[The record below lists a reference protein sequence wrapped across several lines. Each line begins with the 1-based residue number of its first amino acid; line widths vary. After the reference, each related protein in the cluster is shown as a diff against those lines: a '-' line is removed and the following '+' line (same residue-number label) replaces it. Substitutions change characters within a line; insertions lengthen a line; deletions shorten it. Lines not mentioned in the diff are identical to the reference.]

1 MNAMAALE
9 NQRHELFALALSRG
23 ASASAAYV
31 EAGYKGSTAN
41 AARLRAT
48 AAIRQ
53 RLAELAE
60 AAGRANEIS
69 IASVLAELDSAI
81 KLAKERGMPN
91 ALINAA
97 NLRAKLGGLLVDKAE
112 VT

>member
-1 MNAMAALE
+1 MAELP
-9 NQRHELFALALSRG
+9 NIRHERFCQAIARG

-53 RLAELAE
+53 RIAELSAE
-60 AAGRANEIS
+60 AAKAHEITIEGICRELNEAVAVAKAKGQANPL
-69 IASVLAELDSAI
+69 VSA
-81 KLAKERGMPN
+81 AG
-91 ALINAA
+91 
-97 NLRAKLGGLLVDKAE
+97 LRAKLGGLLIDKS
-112 VT
+112 